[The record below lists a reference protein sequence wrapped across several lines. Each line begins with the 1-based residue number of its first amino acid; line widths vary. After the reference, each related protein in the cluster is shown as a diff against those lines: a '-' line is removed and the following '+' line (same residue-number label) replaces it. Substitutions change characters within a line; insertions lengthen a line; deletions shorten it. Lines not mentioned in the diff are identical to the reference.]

1 MGPAPPDMKLVPDS
15 LGVEQCAQVTV
26 VGEERIVCTDDDR
39 GLHVAQKFQTPG
51 GLQVGQE
58 VGRGVEIDIFVIV
71 TVEQVV
77 EAFHVQGQVVATRKS
92 DHFLKQV
99 RVPEGDVGRLVGAEA
114 TAMSD
119 ASHDLVREVKAA
131 AQANMRNVR
140 VRSPM
145 PQQPVAAKLSADA
158 VLAAAPQ
165 ATRHKT
171 TEQIVAMGTSTG
183 GTQALEEVL
192 TRLPRTSPAIVIVQH
207 MPEKFTAA
215 FAQRLDGLC
224 QIEVKEAADGDLVL
238 PGRALIAPGG
248 RHMVLKR
255 SGFRYQVSVMKGPP
269 VNRHCPSVDVLF
281 RSVAQVAGRNALGII
296 MTGMGDDGARGLK
309 EMRVAGSAT
318 LGQDEATCVVYGMP
332 KEAMKMGSVERELAL
347 DAIPGAIQEFGLA
360 RDEALRRKPQGGG

>member
-1 MGPAPPDMKLVPDS
+1 M
-15 LGVEQCAQVTV
+15 
-26 VGEERIVCTDDDR
+26 
-39 GLHVAQKFQTPG
+39 
-51 GLQVGQE
+51 
-58 VGRGVEIDIFVIV
+58 EIDIFVIV

-145 PQQPVAAKLSADA
+145 PQQPVAAKLSSDA

-183 GTQALEEVL
+183 GTQALEKASV
-192 TRLPRTSPAIVIVQH
+192 AW
-207 MPEKFTAA
+207 
-215 FAQRLDGLC
+215 
-224 QIEVKEAADGDLVL
+224 ADDWKRNIH
-238 PGRALIAPGG
+238 GRAELRRHETSANASCADWGNTGETPTLLISA
-248 RHMVLKR
+248 R
-255 SGFRYQVSVMKGPP
+255 SKLARCWASP
-269 VNRHCPSVDVLF
+269 CS
-281 RSVAQVAGRNALGII
+281 AQPTRA
-296 MTGMGDDGARGLK
+296 
-309 EMRVAGSAT
+309 
-318 LGQDEATCVVYGMP
+318 
-332 KEAMKMGSVERELAL
+332 ELA
-347 DAIPGAIQEFGLA
+347 
-360 RDEALRRKPQGGG
+360 